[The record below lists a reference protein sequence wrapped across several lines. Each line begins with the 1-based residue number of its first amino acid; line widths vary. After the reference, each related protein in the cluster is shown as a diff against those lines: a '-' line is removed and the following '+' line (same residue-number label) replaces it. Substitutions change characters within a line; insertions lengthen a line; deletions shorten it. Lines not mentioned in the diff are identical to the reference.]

1 MVLVMMSV
9 SLVLDH
15 AGDCCYQDGLVVAMQ
30 ESCEQ
35 KQRRA
40 GFVGSA
46 KEVAQMADPTLE
58 ALAQDHWNDSLS
70 NTIA

>member
-15 AGDCCYQDGLVVAMQ
+15 TGDCCYQDGLVVAMQ
-30 ESCEQ
+30 ESCN
-35 KQRRA
+35 KSNCRA

-46 KEVAQMADPTLE
+46 KEVARMADPYGSPRSGPLE
-58 ALAQDHWNDSLS
+58 RFLIQY
-70 NTIA
+70 